1 MNPFQPSVACYIET
15 NYLICFTNQ
24 VTGFYLE
31 CNIGL
36 RLINILKVL
45 KIDKVDTRYV
55 YFYDT
60 IVYLEHAQQ
69 WKHNINVAYFLPWV
83 AVNNDNDLTE
93 IV

>member
-1 MNPFQPSVACYIET
+1 MNPFQPSVAYYIET

-24 VTGFYLE
+24 ETGFYLK

-69 WKHNINVAYFLPWV
+69 WKHNNNVA
-83 AVNNDNDLTE
+83 
-93 IV
+93 